1 MAVIF
6 KEKHYDQLSIFLKDI
21 AVIIIVLLILLTGFN
36 FFFKN
41 RIETLSSSL
50 ENLNKE
56 ELKYQALID
65 NFKNKDTQI
74 REDKYS
80 DLFIKLAQY
89 TVNIKLNSIFCKD
102 RKINLNAVS
111 INQKDIFELIEKLKA
126 DKNLSEVKLLN
137 INHRDKYYFQLEL
150 IKLQ

>member
-65 NFKNKDTQI
+65 NFKNKDPQI
-74 REDKYS
+74 RADKYS

-102 RKINLNAVS
+102 RKIKS
-111 INQKDIFELIEKLKA
+111 
-126 DKNLSEVKLLN
+126 
-137 INHRDKYYFQLEL
+137 R
-150 IKLQ
+150 